1 MCGARTRRFF
11 GKDLRIVLGEP
22 TGGRQGLQIRRMLAQ
37 DVAAVREI
45 LRATPSAADWSEE
58 AVRNSLGNAHAVAL
72 VSERRKEISGCIFGL
87 KVADEAEILNLV
99 VTPPN
104 QRQGEASELVRR
116 LLAEWEPS
124 GRKRIFLEVRESN
137 AAAVA
142 FYKRLGFQQV
152 RKRKKYYSNPEE
164 DALVLERQGDESI
177 PQR

>member
-1 MCGARTRRFF
+1 
-11 GKDLRIVLGEP
+11 
-22 TGGRQGLQIRRMLAQ
+22 
-37 DVAAVREI
+37 
-45 LRATPSAADWSEE
+45 
-58 AVRNSLGNAHAVAL
+58 